1 MSTLFHIFHSIQNS
15 LFPWL
20 EETLDPLTEKEQR
33 FVHVVSLM
41 DMQGHMTQYRW
52 HGKGRKR
59 KDRTSIAKAFIAK
72 AIYNFETTDILI
84 EYLHGCKNLR
94 RLCGWENSWNVPSRA
109 TFSRAFSE
117 FASGNLVQKVHEAMV
132 KQHCGSKLVGH
143 ISRDSTA
150 IVAREKPVK
159 KKPSEKLAG
168 RKPGRPRK
176 GEIAPPKPP
185 KRLDLQPARTLK
197 ENLFDLPSQCN
208 VGTKKN
214 SKGYKESWI
223 GYKLHVDCIDGDIPV
238 SAILTSA
245 SLHDSQAAIPL
256 AQMSQERVTNL
267 YDLMD
272 SAYDAPQIHS
282 LSEVMGHKPIID
294 NNPRRGEK
302 VYMDPA
308 SHKRF
313 GQRSSVERVN
323 SYLKDNHGGR
333 NIRVKGPAKVMAHL
347 MFGIIVIT
355 ATQLFRLLA

>member
-1 MSTLFHIFHSIQNS
+1 MSTLFNVFHSIQNS

-33 FVHVVSLM
+33 FVQVVSLM
-41 DMQGHMTQYRW
+41 DLQKHMPQYRW
-52 HGKGRKR
+52 HGKGRRR

-72 AIYNFETTDILI
+72 AVYNLETTDILI

-94 RLCGWENSWNVPSRA
+94 RLCGWEYSWNVPSKA
-109 TFSRAFSE
+109 TFSRAFAE
-117 FASGNLVQKVHEAMV
+117 FANGNLTQTVHAAMV
-132 KQHCGSKLVGH
+132 KQHCGDKLAGH
-143 ISRDSTA
+143 NSRDSTA
-150 IVAREKPVK
+150 IEAREKPAK
-159 KKPSEKLAG
+159 KKPPVKQPK

-176 GEIAPPKPP
+176 GEVVPPKPP
-185 KRLDLQPARTLK
+185 KRLDLQPTRTLE
-197 ENLFDLPSQCN
+197 ENLRDLPSQCN

-214 SKGYKESWI
+214 SKGYKESWV

-238 SAILTSA
+238 STILTSA
-245 SLHDSQAAIPL
+245 SLHDSQAAIAL
-256 AQMSQERVTNL
+256 AQMSQERFTNL

-282 LSEVMGHKPIID
+282 FSESLGHKAIID

-302 VYMDPA
+302 IYRDPA
-308 SHKRF
+308 TDKRF

-333 NIRVKGPAKVMAHL
+333 NVRVKGPAKVMTHL